1 MKKGVLAL
9 CLMVSLC
16 LGMSGCTPF
25 WKAGGVK
32 IKNYEK
38 KETATSTSEES
49 SEEPEKEMD
58 WEDALELADDYLQTM
73 TTEEK
78 VGQLF
83 ILNLEQLDDT
93 KGDFYEHRKVTEEMR
108 KTISEYHIGGV
119 LLFSRNLKNRKQTI
133 RLNRKLQAASALP
146 LFIAVDEE
154 GGDVARIAS
163 NKRMKTTQFP
173 SAEMIGKT
181 KDDEYTYQ
189 MAKTIGTEI
198 GELGF
203 NTDFAPVADVKLS
216 SLNMEIGTRSFG
228 DDPGVV
234 SEHVSA
240 FVQGLHQTGTC
251 ATLKHFPG
259 QGSSDGNTH
268 DGSVDLD
275 SGISKLRNVDFVPFV
290 TGISVGA
297 DFVMMSHISVSK
309 VTESSV
315 PASMSELMM
324 KTILREEL
332 GFGKIIITDAF
343 DMASITGLYNSS
355 EAAKTAIKAGADIVL
370 MPENFKEAYSGVLNG
385 VSSGEISQEIL
396 DEAVT
401 RILAVKIQRGIFTN
415 FLVEETS
422 EVTATPDVTEV
433 PDATETPGA
442 KGTSEA
448 AGTPETKNASAKKT
462 ENAGKNESE

>member
-1 MKKGVLAL
+1 MKRILLVM
-9 CLMVSLC
+9 CVIMSLC
-16 LGMSGCTPF
+16 LEMSGCTPF
-25 WKAGGVK
+25 WKTDSVK

-38 KETATSTSEES
+38 KETVTSEES

-73 TTEEK
+73 TIEEK

-83 ILNLEQLDDT
+83 VLNLEQLDNT

-133 RLNRKLQAASALP
+133 RLNRKLQKASALP

-203 NTDFAPVADVKLS
+203 NADFAPVADVKLS

-228 DDPGVV
+228 DDPKKV

-251 ATLKHFPG
+251 AALKHFPG

-275 SGISKLRNVDFVPFV
+275 SGISKLRNVDFVPFA

-324 KTILREEL
+324 KTILRDEL
-332 GFGKIIITDAF
+332 GFEKIIITDAF
-343 DMASITGLYNSS
+343 DMASITGLYNSA
-355 EAAKTAIKAGADIVL
+355 EAAKTAIKAGVDIVL
-370 MPENFKEAYSGVLNG
+370 MPEDFEEAYSGVLG
-385 VSSGEISQEIL
+385 GIDSGEISQEMI

-401 RILAVKIQRGIFTN
+401 RILAVKIQRGIFTD
-415 FLVEETS
+415 FLVVQS
-422 EVTATPDVTEV
+422 PAPAASPDMAATPDTAV
-433 PDATETPGA
+433 TPGA
-442 KGTSEA
+442 G
-448 AGTPETKNASAKKT
+448 ETKETKKT
-462 ENAGKNESE
+462 TVEKTNNGEKIEVNDAH